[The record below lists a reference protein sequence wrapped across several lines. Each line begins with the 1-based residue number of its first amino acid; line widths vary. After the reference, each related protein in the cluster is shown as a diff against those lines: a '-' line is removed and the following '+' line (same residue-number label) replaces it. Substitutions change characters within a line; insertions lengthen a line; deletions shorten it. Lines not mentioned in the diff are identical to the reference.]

1 MTAALRFGLLLP
13 VVGKVIIRQV
23 QVILM
28 QRTFN
33 FLHFAEFFSRA
44 AAASY
49 EHLKKFLNPSVLAV
63 WFAMLSFKSGCSTLR
78 GIPLKLVN
86 LNVLRCFSKS
96 SIDSL
101 ASLLFQV
108 RTSYLQWV
116 QVTCYGYKLP
126 AMGTSLPAIGT
137 SLPAMGTSLPAMG
150 TSLPAM
156 SKYYLPWL

>member
-33 FLHFAEFFSRA
+33 FLHFAEFFSRD
-44 AAASY
+44 AASY
-49 EHLKKFLNPSVLAV
+49 EHLMKFLNPSVLAV

-108 RTSYLQWV
+108 GTSYLLWVQVTCHGYKFTCHEQILLTMVISYLPWV

-126 AMGTSLPAIGT
+126 R
-137 SLPAMGTSLPAMG
+137 
-150 TSLPAM
+150 
-156 SKYYLPWL
+156 YHE